1 MSKSFGNIIPLKEGL
16 AKFGADPIR
25 LSVLTT
31 AELLQDADFSP
42 SIAKSMRER
51 LERLYRFVAEFAKKE
66 RSKTPKRLLAMD
78 KWMLSRLQEHIR
90 KATEAMDKLAV
101 RKAIHSII
109 YELDQDFQWYQKRT
123 TGQGED
129 SAETYVIGEVLDA
142 QILMLASIAPHMCEE
157 LWEMMGRKDFVS
169 TSSWP
174 TPNEARVDVTA
185 EENEALIMNL
195 IEDTSNI
202 MKATG
207 IKPKRICYYTAA
219 PWKWKVYRKILQK
232 SRGGEVRLNE
242 VMRELA
248 AEEDLKKRMKE
259 VADFAS
265 KLIREAGKMPEKRI
279 ENTLTIEALDE
290 TRVLENAKNFVA
302 QRFNAQIM
310 VFNEENSKR
319 YDPKNKAKVSMPYRP
334 AIYIE

>member
-1 MSKSFGNIIPLKEGL
+1 
-16 AKFGADPIR
+16 
-25 LSVLTT
+25 
-31 AELLQDADFSP
+31 
-42 SIAKSMRER
+42 
-51 LERLYRFVAEFAKKE
+51 
-66 RSKTPKRLLAMD
+66 
-78 KWMLSRLQEHIR
+78 
-90 KATEAMDKLAV
+90 
-101 RKAIHSII
+101 
-109 YELDQDFQWYQKRT
+109 
-123 TGQGED
+123 
-129 SAETYVIGEVLDA
+129 
-142 QILMLASIAPHMCEE
+142 
-157 LWEMMGRKDFVS
+157 
-169 TSSWP
+169 
-174 TPNEARVDVTA
+174 VDVTA